1 MKLLKQKALV
11 VPVASFKNKYMSDK
25 IDLSIDAG
33 RLLFGLSRI
42 GYTTSAA
49 ICDIIDNSV
58 RANANNINLLIK
70 KEREDFSDNKRNNV
84 KEYIIIDDGDGM
96 DEGAIEEAL
105 KLGSTDDHYDDKSL
119 SKFGLGLK
127 SASFSQ
133 GDVLKVISSDGTGF
147 NKYEVSLP
155 KVMEAK
161 EYFAEKTEIEENES
175 ELIETYL
182 KDGKG
187 TIIII
192 SAIRLN
198 NHPSVRN
205 TIKELKTKVG
215 VIYFYFLSE
224 SGVNITIGDKKID
237 AIDPL
242 FVSEANENGNL
253 NENEWDGTEVR
264 WIEKPKELTL
274 DDELEIN
281 VTIEIT
287 QLPYPPIYRI
297 KNIGES
303 RDKEVRERYLI
314 EAGNYGFYVYRN
326 KRLIS
331 WASNLQGIIPY
342 DQDFYAFRGRILIND
357 EADDFFNIDVKKS
370 SLTLSEEAYRNIS
383 DFTKEAKSKSK
394 AAWKNAG
401 KISRDIIN
409 KAPNEIANKL
419 LDEFEQIEILP
430 GDDLPDEEIAL
441 ERLKAITN
449 DMTSKIKWIIKM
461 MKEDKGEEVDDTV
474 DDDYTEDEKEEAIK
488 GEKNAN
494 LTKIFRVSSVE
505 DNLLWEPYYDTDL
518 GNCVRINKI
527 HRFARLIYE
536 DNAENRDLQILFDLM
551 MLQFAD
557 SELYAYKNIGKYEYD
572 DLKVVLRESR
582 RIVSEFLA
590 NMCRKL
596 ENDLPPNYS
605 DEKYA

>member
-1 MKLLKQKALV
+1 
-11 VPVASFKNKYMSDK
+11 MSDK

-58 RANANNINLLIK
+58 RANAQNINLLIK

-96 DEGAIEEAL
+96 NENAIKEAL

-133 GDVLKVISSDGTGF
+133 GDVLKVISSDGTRF

-161 EYFAEKTEIEENES
+161 EYFAEKTEIDENES
-175 ELIETYL
+175 ELIDTYL
-182 KDGKG
+182 KEGKG

-224 SGVNITIGDKKID
+224 SGINITIGDKKID

-274 DDELEIN
+274 DDELQIN

-370 SLTLSEEAYRNIS
+370 SLTLSEEAFRNIS

-419 LDEFEQIEILP
+419 LEEFEQIEILP
-430 GDDLPDEEIAL
+430 GDDLPDEEVAL
-441 ERLKAITN
+441 ERLKAITD

-461 MKEDKGEEVDDTV
+461 MKEDKGEEVDDV
-474 DDDYTEDEKEEAIK
+474 DDDYTEDEKEEAVK
-488 GEKNAN
+488 GEKNPN

-557 SELYAYKNIGKYEYD
+557 SELYAYKNIEKYEYD
-572 DLKVVLRESR
+572 DLKVILRESR

>member
-1 MKLLKQKALV
+1 
-11 VPVASFKNKYMSDK
+11 MSDK

-58 RANANNINLLIK
+58 RANAQNINLLIK

-96 DEGAIEEAL
+96 NENAIKEAL

-161 EYFAEKTEIEENES
+161 EYFAEKTEIDENES
-175 ELIETYL
+175 ELIDTYL
-182 KDGKG
+182 KEGKG

-224 SGVNITIGDKKID
+224 SGINITIGDKKID

-274 DDELEIN
+274 DDELQIN

-370 SLTLSEEAYRNIS
+370 SLTLSEEAFRNIS

-419 LDEFEQIEILP
+419 LEEFEQIEILP
-430 GDDLPDEEIAL
+430 GDDLPDEEVAL
-441 ERLKAITN
+441 ERLKAITD

-461 MKEDKGEEVDDTV
+461 MKEDKGEEVDDV
-474 DDDYTEDEKEEAIK
+474 DDDYTEDEKEEAVK
-488 GEKNAN
+488 GEKNPN

-557 SELYAYKNIGKYEYD
+557 SELYAYKNIEKYEYD
-572 DLKVVLRESR
+572 DLKVILRESR

>member
-1 MKLLKQKALV
+1 
-11 VPVASFKNKYMSDK
+11 MSDK

-58 RANANNINLLIK
+58 RANAQNINLLIK

-96 DEGAIEEAL
+96 DENAIKEAL

-161 EYFAEKTEIEENES
+161 EYFAEKTEIDENES
-175 ELIETYL
+175 ELIDTYL
-182 KDGKG
+182 KEGKG

-224 SGVNITIGDKKID
+224 SGINITIGDKKID

-274 DDELEIN
+274 DDELQIN

-370 SLTLSEEAYRNIS
+370 SLTLSEEAFRNIS

-419 LDEFEQIEILP
+419 LEEFEQIEILP

-441 ERLKAITN
+441 ERLKAITD

-461 MKEDKGEEVDDTV
+461 MKEDKGEEVDDV
-474 DDDYTEDEKEEAIK
+474 DDDYTEDEKEEAVK
-488 GEKNAN
+488 GEKNPN

-572 DLKVVLRESR
+572 DLKVILRESR

>member
-1 MKLLKQKALV
+1 
-11 VPVASFKNKYMSDK
+11 MSDK

-70 KEREDFSDNKRNNV
+70 KEREDFSDYKRNNV

-133 GDVLKVISSDGTGF
+133 GDVLKVISSNGTGF

-182 KDGKG
+182 KEGKG

-192 SAIRLN
+192 SEIRLN

-242 FVSEANENGNL
+242 FISEANENGNL

-370 SLTLSEEAYRNIS
+370 SLTLSEEAFRNIS

-441 ERLKAITN
+441 ERLKAITD

-572 DLKVVLRESR
+572 DLKVILRESR

>member
-70 KEREDFSDNKRNNV
+70 KEREDLSDNKRNNV

-105 KLGSTDDHYDDKSL
+105 KLCSTDDHYDDKSL

-370 SLTLSEEAYRNIS
+370 SLTLSEEAFRNIS

-441 ERLKAITN
+441 ERLKAITD

-572 DLKVVLRESR
+572 DLKVILRESR

>member
-1 MKLLKQKALV
+1 
-11 VPVASFKNKYMSDK
+11 MSDK

-58 RANANNINLLIK
+58 RANANNIHLLIK
-70 KEREDFSDNKRNNV
+70 KEREDFSDSKRNNV

-96 DEGAIEEAL
+96 DANAIEEAL

-133 GDVLKVISSDGTGF
+133 GDVLKVISSNGSGF

-155 KVMEAK
+155 KVMAAK
-161 EYFAEKTEIEENES
+161 EYFAEKTEIDENES
-175 ELIETYL
+175 ELIDTYL
-182 KDGKG
+182 KEGKG

-224 SGVNITIGDKKID
+224 SGINITIGDKKID

-242 FVSEANENGNL
+242 FVAEANENGNL
-253 NENEWDGTEVR
+253 NENEWDGTEVQ

-274 DDELEIN
+274 DDELQIN

-370 SLTLSEEAYRNIS
+370 SLTLSEEAFINIS

-419 LDEFEQIEILP
+419 LEEFEQIEILP

-441 ERLKAITN
+441 ERLKAITD

-461 MKEDKGEEVDDTV
+461 MKEDKGEEVDDV
-474 DDDYTEDEKEEAIK
+474 DDDYTEDEKEEAVK
-488 GEKNAN
+488 GEKNPN

-572 DLKVVLRESR
+572 DLKVILRESR

>member
-1 MKLLKQKALV
+1 
-11 VPVASFKNKYMSDK
+11 
-25 IDLSIDAG
+25 
-33 RLLFGLSRI
+33 
-42 GYTTSAA
+42 
-49 ICDIIDNSV
+49 
-58 RANANNINLLIK
+58 
-70 KEREDFSDNKRNNV
+70 
-84 KEYIIIDDGDGM
+84 
-96 DEGAIEEAL
+96 
-105 KLGSTDDHYDDKSL
+105 
-119 SKFGLGLK
+119 
-127 SASFSQ
+127 
-133 GDVLKVISSDGTGF
+133 
-147 NKYEVSLP
+147 
-155 KVMEAK
+155 
-161 EYFAEKTEIEENES
+161 
-175 ELIETYL
+175 
-182 KDGKG
+182 
-187 TIIII
+187 
-192 SAIRLN
+192 
-198 NHPSVRN
+198 
-205 TIKELKTKVG
+205 
-215 VIYFYFLSE
+215 
-224 SGVNITIGDKKID
+224 VNITIGDKKID

-242 FVSEANENGNL
+242 FISEANENGNL

>member
-1 MKLLKQKALV
+1 
-11 VPVASFKNKYMSDK
+11 MSDK

-58 RANANNINLLIK
+58 RANAQNINLLIK

-96 DEGAIEEAL
+96 DENAIKEAL

-161 EYFAEKTEIEENES
+161 EYFAEKTEIQENES
-175 ELIETYL
+175 ELIDTYL
-182 KDGKG
+182 KEDKG

-224 SGVNITIGDKKID
+224 SGVNITIGDKEIN

-274 DDELEIN
+274 DDELQIN

-370 SLTLSEEAYRNIS
+370 SLTLSEEAFRNIS

-419 LDEFEQIEILP
+419 LEEFEQIEILP

-441 ERLKAITN
+441 ERLKSITD

-461 MKEDKGEEVDDTV
+461 MKEDKGEEVDDV
-474 DDDYTEDEKEEAIK
+474 DDDYTDDEKEEAVK
-488 GEKNAN
+488 GEKNPN

-557 SELYAYKNIGKYEYD
+557 SELYAYKNIAKYEYD
-572 DLKVVLRESR
+572 DLKIILRESR

>member
-1 MKLLKQKALV
+1 
-11 VPVASFKNKYMSDK
+11 MSDK

-58 RANANNINLLIK
+58 RANAQNINLLIK

-96 DEGAIEEAL
+96 DENAIKEAL

-161 EYFAEKTEIEENES
+161 EYFAEKTEIQENES

-182 KDGKG
+182 KEGKG

-224 SGVNITIGDKKID
+224 SGVNITIGDKEIN

-274 DDELEIN
+274 DDELQIN

-370 SLTLSEEAYRNIS
+370 SLTLSEEAFRNIS

-419 LDEFEQIEILP
+419 LEEFEQIEILP
-430 GDDLPDEEIAL
+430 GDDLPDEEVAL
-441 ERLKAITN
+441 ERLKAITD

-461 MKEDKGEEVDDTV
+461 MKEDKGEEVDDV
-474 DDDYTEDEKEEAIK
+474 DDDYTDDEKEEAVK
-488 GEKNAN
+488 GEKNPN

-557 SELYAYKNIGKYEYD
+557 SELYAYKNIEKYEYD
-572 DLKVVLRESR
+572 DLKVILRESR

>member
-1 MKLLKQKALV
+1 
-11 VPVASFKNKYMSDK
+11 MSDK

-96 DEGAIEEAL
+96 DENAIKEAL

-155 KVMEAK
+155 KVMDAK
-161 EYFAEKTEIEENES
+161 EYFAEKTEIEESET
-175 ELIETYL
+175 ELIDTYL
-182 KDGKG
+182 NEGKG

-224 SGVNITIGDKKID
+224 SGVNITIGDKEIN

-370 SLTLSEEAYRNIS
+370 SLTLSEEAFRNIS

-430 GDDLPDEEIAL
+430 GDDLPNEEIAL
-441 ERLKAITN
+441 ERLKAITD

-461 MKEDKGEEVDDTV
+461 MKEDKGEEVDDSA
-474 DDDYTEDEKEEAIK
+474 DDDYTDDEKEEAIK
-488 GEKNAN
+488 GEKNPN

-536 DNAENRDLQILFDLM
+536 DNADNRDLQILFDLM

-557 SELYAYKNIGKYEYD
+557 SELYAYKNIEKYEYE
-572 DLKVVLRESR
+572 DLKVILRESR

>member
-1 MKLLKQKALV
+1 
-11 VPVASFKNKYMSDK
+11 MSDK

-161 EYFAEKTEIEENES
+161 EYFAEKTEIEEDES

-274 DDELEIN
+274 DDELKIN

-370 SLTLSEEAYRNIS
+370 SLTLSEEAFRNIS

-441 ERLKAITN
+441 ERLKAITD

-488 GEKNAN
+488 GEKNPN

-572 DLKVVLRESR
+572 DLKVILRESR

>member
-1 MKLLKQKALV
+1 
-11 VPVASFKNKYMSDK
+11 MSDK

-58 RANANNINLLIK
+58 RANANNIHLLIK
-70 KEREDFSDNKRNNV
+70 KEREDFSDSKRNNV

-96 DEGAIEEAL
+96 DANAIEEAL

-133 GDVLKVISSDGTGF
+133 GDVLKVISSNGSGF

-155 KVMEAK
+155 KVMAAK
-161 EYFAEKTEIEENES
+161 EYFAEKTEIDENES
-175 ELIETYL
+175 ELIDTYL
-182 KDGKG
+182 KEGKG

-224 SGVNITIGDKKID
+224 SGINITIGDKKID

-242 FVSEANENGNL
+242 FVAEANENGNL
-253 NENEWDGTEVR
+253 NENEWDGTEVQ

-274 DDELEIN
+274 DDELQIN

-287 QLPYPPIYRI
+287 KLPYPPIYRI

-370 SLTLSEEAYRNIS
+370 SLTLSEEAFRNIS

-419 LDEFEQIEILP
+419 LEEFEQIEILP

-441 ERLKAITN
+441 ERLKAITD

-461 MKEDKGEEVDDTV
+461 MKEDKGEEVDDV
-474 DDDYTEDEKEEAIK
+474 DDDYTEDEKEEAVK
-488 GEKNAN
+488 GEKNPN

-572 DLKVVLRESR
+572 DLKVILRESR

>member
-1 MKLLKQKALV
+1 
-11 VPVASFKNKYMSDK
+11 MSDK

-70 KEREDFSDNKRNNV
+70 KEREDFSDYKRNNV

-133 GDVLKVISSDGTGF
+133 GDVLKVISSNGTGF

-182 KDGKG
+182 KEGKG

-274 DDELEIN
+274 DDELKIN

-370 SLTLSEEAYRNIS
+370 SLTLSEEAFRNIS

-441 ERLKAITN
+441 ERLKAITD

-572 DLKVVLRESR
+572 DLKVILRESR

>member
-1 MKLLKQKALV
+1 
-11 VPVASFKNKYMSDK
+11 MSDK
-25 IDLSIDAG
+25 IYLSIDAG

-70 KEREDFSDNKRNNV
+70 KEREDFSDYKRNNV

-133 GDVLKVISSDGTGF
+133 GDVLKVISSNGTGF

-182 KDGKG
+182 KEGKG

-192 SAIRLN
+192 SEIRLN

-242 FVSEANENGNL
+242 FISEANENGNL

-370 SLTLSEEAYRNIS
+370 SLTLSEEAFRNIS

-441 ERLKAITN
+441 ERLKAITD

-572 DLKVVLRESR
+572 DLKVILRESR

>member
-1 MKLLKQKALV
+1 
-11 VPVASFKNKYMSDK
+11 MSDK

-70 KEREDFSDNKRNNV
+70 KEREDFSDYKRNNV

-182 KDGKG
+182 KEGKG

-192 SAIRLN
+192 SEIRLN

-242 FVSEANENGNL
+242 FISEANENGNL

-370 SLTLSEEAYRNIS
+370 SLTLSEEAFRNIS

-441 ERLKAITN
+441 ERLKAITD

-572 DLKVVLRESR
+572 DLKVILRESR

>member
-370 SLTLSEEAYRNIS
+370 SLTLSEEAFRNIS

-441 ERLKAITN
+441 ERLKAITD

-572 DLKVVLRESR
+572 DLKVILRESR

>member
-1 MKLLKQKALV
+1 
-11 VPVASFKNKYMSDK
+11 MSDK

-58 RANANNINLLIK
+58 RANAQNINLLIK

-96 DEGAIEEAL
+96 DENAIKEAL

-161 EYFAEKTEIEENES
+161 EYFAEKTEIQENES
-175 ELIETYL
+175 ELIDTYL
-182 KDGKG
+182 KEGKG

-224 SGVNITIGDKKID
+224 SGVNITIGDKEIN

-274 DDELEIN
+274 DDELQIN

-370 SLTLSEEAYRNIS
+370 SLTLSEEAFRNIS

-419 LDEFEQIEILP
+419 LEEFEQIEILP

-441 ERLKAITN
+441 ERLKAITD

-461 MKEDKGEEVDDTV
+461 MKEDKGEEVDDA
-474 DDDYTEDEKEEAIK
+474 DDDYTDDEKEEAVK
-488 GEKNAN
+488 GEKNPN

-557 SELYAYKNIGKYEYD
+557 SELYAYKNIAKYEYD

>member
-1 MKLLKQKALV
+1 
-11 VPVASFKNKYMSDK
+11 MSDK

-96 DEGAIEEAL
+96 DENAIKEAL

-155 KVMEAK
+155 KVMDAK
-161 EYFAEKTEIEENES
+161 EYFAEKTEIEESET
-175 ELIETYL
+175 ELIDTYL
-182 KDGKG
+182 NEGKG

-224 SGVNITIGDKKID
+224 SGVNITIGDKEIN

-370 SLTLSEEAYRNIS
+370 SLTLSEEAFRNIS

-430 GDDLPDEEIAL
+430 GDDLPNEEIAL
-441 ERLKAITN
+441 ERLKAITD
-449 DMTSKIKWIIKM
+449 DMTSKIKCIIKM
-461 MKEDKGEEVDDTV
+461 MKEDKGEEVDDSA
-474 DDDYTEDEKEEAIK
+474 DDDYTDDEKEEAIK
-488 GEKNAN
+488 GEKNPN

-536 DNAENRDLQILFDLM
+536 DNADNRDLQILFDLM

-557 SELYAYKNIGKYEYD
+557 SELYAYKNIEKYEYE
-572 DLKVVLRESR
+572 DLKVILRESR

>member
-1 MKLLKQKALV
+1 
-11 VPVASFKNKYMSDK
+11 MSDK

-58 RANANNINLLIK
+58 RANAQNINLLIK

-96 DEGAIEEAL
+96 DENAIKEAL

-161 EYFAEKTEIEENES
+161 EYFAEKTEIQENES

-182 KDGKG
+182 KEGKG

-224 SGVNITIGDKKID
+224 SGVNITIGDKEIN

-274 DDELEIN
+274 DDELQIN

-370 SLTLSEEAYRNIS
+370 SLTLSEEAFRNIS

-419 LDEFEQIEILP
+419 LEEFEQIEILP

-441 ERLKAITN
+441 ERLKAITD

-461 MKEDKGEEVDDTV
+461 MKEDKGEEVDDV
-474 DDDYTEDEKEEAIK
+474 DDDYTDDEKEEAVK
-488 GEKNAN
+488 GEKNPN

-557 SELYAYKNIGKYEYD
+557 SELYAYKNIAKYEYD
-572 DLKVVLRESR
+572 DLKIILRESR

>member
-1 MKLLKQKALV
+1 
-11 VPVASFKNKYMSDK
+11 MSDK

-274 DDELEIN
+274 DDELKIN

-370 SLTLSEEAYRNIS
+370 SLTLSEEAFRNIS

-441 ERLKAITN
+441 ERLKAITD

-461 MKEDKGEEVDDTV
+461 MKEDKGEEVGDTV

-572 DLKVVLRESR
+572 DLKVILRESR

>member
-1 MKLLKQKALV
+1 
-11 VPVASFKNKYMSDK
+11 MSDK

-58 RANANNINLLIK
+58 RANAQNINLLIK

-96 DEGAIEEAL
+96 DENAIKEAL

-161 EYFAEKTEIEENES
+161 EYFAEKTEIQENES

-182 KDGKG
+182 KEGKG

-224 SGVNITIGDKKID
+224 SGVNITIGDKEIN

-274 DDELEIN
+274 DDELQIN

-370 SLTLSEEAYRNIS
+370 SLTLSEEAFRNIS

-419 LDEFEQIEILP
+419 LEEFEQIEILP

-441 ERLKAITN
+441 ERLKAITD

-461 MKEDKGEEVDDTV
+461 MKEDKGEEVDDV
-474 DDDYTEDEKEEAIK
+474 DDDYTDDEKEEAVK
-488 GEKNAN
+488 GEKNPN

-518 GNCVRINKI
+518 GNCVRINRI

-557 SELYAYKNIGKYEYD
+557 SELYAYKNIAKYEYD
-572 DLKVVLRESR
+572 DLKIILRESR

>member
-1 MKLLKQKALV
+1 
-11 VPVASFKNKYMSDK
+11 MSDK

-96 DEGAIEEAL
+96 DENAIKEAL
-105 KLGSTDDHYDDKSL
+105 KLGSTDDDYDDKSL

-133 GDVLKVISSDGTGF
+133 GDILKVISSDGTGF

-175 ELIETYL
+175 ELIDTYL
-182 KDGKG
+182 KEGKG

-224 SGVNITIGDKKID
+224 SGVNITIGDKEIN

-370 SLTLSEEAYRNIS
+370 SLTLSEEAFRNIS

-441 ERLKAITN
+441 ERLKAITD

-461 MKEDKGEEVDDTV
+461 MKEDKGEEVDDSV
-474 DDDYTEDEKEEAIK
+474 DDDYTDDEKEEAIK
-488 GEKNAN
+488 GEKNPN

-536 DNAENRDLQILFDLM
+536 DNADNRDLQILFDLM

-557 SELYAYKNIGKYEYD
+557 SELYAYKNIEKYEYE
-572 DLKVVLRESR
+572 DLKVILRESR

>member
-1 MKLLKQKALV
+1 
-11 VPVASFKNKYMSDK
+11 MSDK

-70 KEREDFSDNKRNNV
+70 KEREDFSDYKRNNV

-133 GDVLKVISSDGTGF
+133 GDVLKVISSNGTGF

-182 KDGKG
+182 KEGKG

-192 SAIRLN
+192 SEIRLN

-370 SLTLSEEAYRNIS
+370 SLTLSEEAFRNIS

-419 LDEFEQIEILP
+419 LEEFEQIEILP

-441 ERLKAITN
+441 ERLKAITD

-461 MKEDKGEEVDDTV
+461 MKEDKGEEVGDSV
-474 DDDYTEDEKEEAIK
+474 DDDYTEEEKEEAIK
-488 GEKNAN
+488 GEKNPN

-572 DLKVVLRESR
+572 DLKVILRESR

>member
-1 MKLLKQKALV
+1 
-11 VPVASFKNKYMSDK
+11 MSDK

-70 KEREDFSDNKRNNV
+70 KEREDFSDYKRYNV

-133 GDVLKVISSDGTGF
+133 GDVLKVISSNGTGF

-182 KDGKG
+182 KEGKG

-192 SAIRLN
+192 SEIRLN

-242 FVSEANENGNL
+242 FISEANENGNL

-370 SLTLSEEAYRNIS
+370 SLTLSEEAFRNIS

-441 ERLKAITN
+441 ERLKAITD

-572 DLKVVLRESR
+572 DLKVILRESR

>member
-1 MKLLKQKALV
+1 
-11 VPVASFKNKYMSDK
+11 MSDK

-58 RANANNINLLIK
+58 RANAQNINLLIK

-96 DEGAIEEAL
+96 NENAIKEAL

-161 EYFAEKTEIEENES
+161 EYFAEKTEIDENES
-175 ELIETYL
+175 ELIDTYL
-182 KDGKG
+182 KEGKG

-224 SGVNITIGDKKID
+224 SGINITIGDKKID

-274 DDELEIN
+274 DDELQIN

-370 SLTLSEEAYRNIS
+370 SLTLSEEAFRNIS

-419 LDEFEQIEILP
+419 LEEFEQIEILP

-441 ERLKAITN
+441 ERLKAITD

-461 MKEDKGEEVDDTV
+461 MKEDKGEEVDDV
-474 DDDYTEDEKEEAIK
+474 DDDYTEDEKEEAVK
-488 GEKNAN
+488 GEKNPN

-572 DLKVVLRESR
+572 DLKVILRESR

>member
-1 MKLLKQKALV
+1 
-11 VPVASFKNKYMSDK
+11 MSDK

-70 KEREDFSDNKRNNV
+70 KEREDFSDYKRNNV

-133 GDVLKVISSDGTGF
+133 GDVLKVISSNGTGF

-182 KDGKG
+182 KEGKG

-192 SAIRLN
+192 SEIRLN

-242 FVSEANENGNL
+242 FISEANENGNL

-441 ERLKAITN
+441 DQL
-449 DMTSKIKWIIKM
+449 
-461 MKEDKGEEVDDTV
+461 
-474 DDDYTEDEKEEAIK
+474 
-488 GEKNAN
+488 
-494 LTKIFRVSSVE
+494 
-505 DNLLWEPYYDTDL
+505 
-518 GNCVRINKI
+518 
-527 HRFARLIYE
+527 FA
-536 DNAENRDLQILFDLM
+536 
-551 MLQFAD
+551 
-557 SELYAYKNIGKYEYD
+557 
-572 DLKVVLRESR
+572 
-582 RIVSEFLA
+582 
-590 NMCRKL
+590 
-596 ENDLPPNYS
+596 
-605 DEKYA
+605 

>member
-1 MKLLKQKALV
+1 
-11 VPVASFKNKYMSDK
+11 MSDK

-133 GDVLKVISSDGTGF
+133 GDVLKVISSNGTGF

-182 KDGKG
+182 KEGKG

-192 SAIRLN
+192 SEIRLN

-242 FVSEANENGNL
+242 FISEANENGNL

-370 SLTLSEEAYRNIS
+370 SLTLSEEAFRNIS

-441 ERLKAITN
+441 ERLKAITD

-572 DLKVVLRESR
+572 DLKVILRESR

>member
-1 MKLLKQKALV
+1 
-11 VPVASFKNKYMSDK
+11 MSDK

-58 RANANNINLLIK
+58 RANAQYINLLIK

-96 DEGAIEEAL
+96 NENAIKEAL

-161 EYFAEKTEIEENES
+161 EYFAEKTEIDENES
-175 ELIETYL
+175 ELIDTYL
-182 KDGKG
+182 KEGKG

-224 SGVNITIGDKKID
+224 SGINITIGYKKID

-274 DDELEIN
+274 DDELQIN

-370 SLTLSEEAYRNIS
+370 SLTLSEEAFRNIS

-419 LDEFEQIEILP
+419 LEEFEQIEILP
-430 GDDLPDEEIAL
+430 GDDLPDEEVAL
-441 ERLKAITN
+441 ERLKAITD

-461 MKEDKGEEVDDTV
+461 MKEDKGEEVDDV
-474 DDDYTEDEKEEAIK
+474 DDDYTEDEKEEAVK
-488 GEKNAN
+488 GEKNPN

-557 SELYAYKNIGKYEYD
+557 SELYAYKNIEKYEYD
-572 DLKVVLRESR
+572 DLKVILRESR

-605 DEKYA
+605 DEQYA

>member
-1 MKLLKQKALV
+1 
-11 VPVASFKNKYMSDK
+11 MSDK

-70 KEREDFSDNKRNNV
+70 KEREDFSDSKRNNV

-96 DEGAIEEAL
+96 DENAIKEAL
-105 KLGSTDDHYDDKSL
+105 KLGSTDDDYDDKSL

-133 GDVLKVISSDGTGF
+133 GDILKVISSDGTGF

-155 KVMEAK
+155 KVMDAK
-161 EYFAEKTEIEENES
+161 EYFAEKTEIEESET
-175 ELIETYL
+175 ELIDTYL
-182 KDGKG
+182 NKGKG

-224 SGVNITIGDKKID
+224 SGVNITIGDKEIN

-370 SLTLSEEAYRNIS
+370 SLTLSEEAFRNIS

-441 ERLKAITN
+441 ERLKAITD

-461 MKEDKGEEVDDTV
+461 MKEDKGEEVDDSA
-474 DDDYTEDEKEEAIK
+474 DDDYTDDEKEEAIK
-488 GEKNAN
+488 GEKNPN

-536 DNAENRDLQILFDLM
+536 DNADNRDLQILFDLM

-557 SELYAYKNIGKYEYD
+557 SELYAYKNIEKYEYE
-572 DLKVVLRESR
+572 DLKVILRESR

>member
-1 MKLLKQKALV
+1 
-11 VPVASFKNKYMSDK
+11 MSDK

-58 RANANNINLLIK
+58 RANAQNINLLIK

-96 DEGAIEEAL
+96 NENAIKEAL

-161 EYFAEKTEIEENES
+161 EYFAEKTEIDENES
-175 ELIETYL
+175 ELIDTYL
-182 KDGKG
+182 KEGKG

-224 SGVNITIGDKKID
+224 SGINITIGDKKID

-274 DDELEIN
+274 DDELQIN

-370 SLTLSEEAYRNIS
+370 SLTLSEEAFRNIS

-419 LDEFEQIEILP
+419 LEEFEQIEILP
-430 GDDLPDEEIAL
+430 GDNLPDEEVAL
-441 ERLKAITN
+441 ERLKAITD

-461 MKEDKGEEVDDTV
+461 MKEDKGEEVDDV
-474 DDDYTEDEKEEAIK
+474 DDDYTEDEKEEAVK
-488 GEKNAN
+488 GEKNPN

-557 SELYAYKNIGKYEYD
+557 SELYAYKNIEKYEYD
-572 DLKVVLRESR
+572 DLKVILRESR

>member
-1 MKLLKQKALV
+1 
-11 VPVASFKNKYMSDK
+11 MSDK

-84 KEYIIIDDGDGM
+84 KEYIVIDDGDGM

-182 KDGKG
+182 KEGKG

-274 DDELEIN
+274 DDELKIN

-370 SLTLSEEAYRNIS
+370 SLTLSEEAFRNIS

-441 ERLKAITN
+441 ERLKAITD

-572 DLKVVLRESR
+572 DLKVILRESR

>member
-1 MKLLKQKALV
+1 
-11 VPVASFKNKYMSDK
+11 MSDK

-58 RANANNINLLIK
+58 RANAQNINLLIK

-96 DEGAIEEAL
+96 DENAIKEAL

-161 EYFAEKTEIEENES
+161 EYFAEKTEIQENES

-182 KDGKG
+182 KEGKG

-224 SGVNITIGDKKID
+224 SGVNITIGDKEIN

-242 FVSEANENGNL
+242 FVSEANEHGNL

-274 DDELEIN
+274 DDELQIN

-370 SLTLSEEAYRNIS
+370 SLTLSEEAFRNIS

-419 LDEFEQIEILP
+419 LEEFEQIEILP
-430 GDDLPDEEIAL
+430 GDDLPDEEVAL
-441 ERLKAITN
+441 ERLKAITD

-461 MKEDKGEEVDDTV
+461 MKEDKGEEVDDV
-474 DDDYTEDEKEEAIK
+474 DDDYTDDEKEEAVK
-488 GEKNAN
+488 GEKNPN

-557 SELYAYKNIGKYEYD
+557 SELYAYKNIEKYEYD
-572 DLKVVLRESR
+572 DLKVILRESR

>member
-1 MKLLKQKALV
+1 
-11 VPVASFKNKYMSDK
+11 
-25 IDLSIDAG
+25 
-33 RLLFGLSRI
+33 
-42 GYTTSAA
+42 
-49 ICDIIDNSV
+49 
-58 RANANNINLLIK
+58 
-70 KEREDFSDNKRNNV
+70 
-84 KEYIIIDDGDGM
+84 
-96 DEGAIEEAL
+96 
-105 KLGSTDDHYDDKSL
+105 
-119 SKFGLGLK
+119 
-127 SASFSQ
+127 
-133 GDVLKVISSDGTGF
+133 
-147 NKYEVSLP
+147 
-155 KVMEAK
+155 
-161 EYFAEKTEIEENES
+161 
-175 ELIETYL
+175 
-182 KDGKG
+182 
-187 TIIII
+187 
-192 SAIRLN
+192 
-198 NHPSVRN
+198 
-205 TIKELKTKVG
+205 
-215 VIYFYFLSE
+215 
-224 SGVNITIGDKKID
+224 VNITIGDKEIN

-370 SLTLSEEAYRNIS
+370 SLTLSEEAFRNIS

-430 GDDLPDEEIAL
+430 GDDLPNEEIAL
-441 ERLKAITN
+441 ERLKAITD

-461 MKEDKGEEVDDTV
+461 MKEDKGEEVDDSA
-474 DDDYTEDEKEEAIK
+474 DDDYTDDEKEEAIK
-488 GEKNAN
+488 GEKNPN

-536 DNAENRDLQILFDLM
+536 DNADNRDLQILFDLM

-557 SELYAYKNIGKYEYD
+557 SELYAYKNIEKYEYE
-572 DLKVVLRESR
+572 DLKVILRESR

>member
-1 MKLLKQKALV
+1 
-11 VPVASFKNKYMSDK
+11 
-25 IDLSIDAG
+25 
-33 RLLFGLSRI
+33 
-42 GYTTSAA
+42 AA

-58 RANANNINLLIK
+58 RANAQNINLLIK

-96 DEGAIEEAL
+96 DENAIKEAL

-161 EYFAEKTEIEENES
+161 EYFAEKTEIQENES

-182 KDGKG
+182 KEGKG

-224 SGVNITIGDKKID
+224 SGVNITIGDKEIN

-274 DDELEIN
+274 DDELQIN

-370 SLTLSEEAYRNIS
+370 SLTLSEEAFRNIS

-419 LDEFEQIEILP
+419 LEEFEQIEILP

-441 ERLKAITN
+441 ERLKAITD

-461 MKEDKGEEVDDTV
+461 MKEDKGEEVDDV
-474 DDDYTEDEKEEAIK
+474 DDDYTDDEKEEAVK
-488 GEKNAN
+488 GEKNPN

-518 GNCVRINKI
+518 GNCVRINRI

-557 SELYAYKNIGKYEYD
+557 SELYAYKNIAKYEYD
-572 DLKVVLRESR
+572 DLKIILRESR

>member
-1 MKLLKQKALV
+1 
-11 VPVASFKNKYMSDK
+11 MSDK

-58 RANANNINLLIK
+58 RANAQNINLLIK

-96 DEGAIEEAL
+96 NENAIKEAL

-161 EYFAEKTEIEENES
+161 EYFAEKTEIDENES
-175 ELIETYL
+175 ELIDTYL
-182 KDGKG
+182 KEGKG

-224 SGVNITIGDKKID
+224 SGINITIGDKKID

-274 DDELEIN
+274 DDELQIN

-370 SLTLSEEAYRNIS
+370 SLTLSEEAFRNIS

-419 LDEFEQIEILP
+419 LEEFEQIEILP
-430 GDDLPDEEIAL
+430 GDNLLDEEVAL
-441 ERLKAITN
+441 ERLKAITD

-461 MKEDKGEEVDDTV
+461 MKEDKGEEVDDV
-474 DDDYTEDEKEEAIK
+474 DDDYTEDEKEEAVK
-488 GEKNAN
+488 GEKNPN

-557 SELYAYKNIGKYEYD
+557 SELYAYKNIEKYEYD
-572 DLKVVLRESR
+572 DLKVILRESR

>member
-1 MKLLKQKALV
+1 
-11 VPVASFKNKYMSDK
+11 MSDK

-182 KDGKG
+182 KEGKG

-274 DDELEIN
+274 DDELKIN

-370 SLTLSEEAYRNIS
+370 SLTLSEEAFRNIS

-441 ERLKAITN
+441 ERLKAITD

-572 DLKVVLRESR
+572 DLKVILRESR

>member
-1 MKLLKQKALV
+1 
-11 VPVASFKNKYMSDK
+11 MSDK

-58 RANANNINLLIK
+58 RANANNIHLLIK
-70 KEREDFSDNKRNNV
+70 KEREDFSDSKRNNV

-96 DEGAIEEAL
+96 DANAIEEAL

-133 GDVLKVISSDGTGF
+133 GDVLKVISSNGSGF

-155 KVMEAK
+155 KVMAAK
-161 EYFAEKTEIEENES
+161 EYFAEKTEIDENES
-175 ELIETYL
+175 ELIDTYL
-182 KDGKG
+182 KEGKG

-224 SGVNITIGDKKID
+224 SGINITIGDKKID

-242 FVSEANENGNL
+242 FVAEANENGNL
-253 NENEWDGTEVR
+253 NENEWDGTEVQ

-274 DDELEIN
+274 DDELQIN

-370 SLTLSEEAYRNIS
+370 SLTLSEEAFRNIS

-419 LDEFEQIEILP
+419 LEEFEQIEILP

-441 ERLKAITN
+441 ERLKAITD

-461 MKEDKGEEVDDTV
+461 MKEDKGEEVDDV
-474 DDDYTEDEKEEAIK
+474 DDDYTEDEKEEAVK
-488 GEKNAN
+488 GEKNPN

-572 DLKVVLRESR
+572 DLKVILRESR

>member
-1 MKLLKQKALV
+1 
-11 VPVASFKNKYMSDK
+11 MSDK

-70 KEREDFSDNKRNNV
+70 KEREDLSDYKRNNV

-96 DEGAIEEAL
+96 DENAIEEAL

-161 EYFAEKTEIEENES
+161 EYFAEKTDIDDSES

-182 KDGKG
+182 KEGKG

-224 SGVNITIGDKKID
+224 SGINITIGDKKIE

-274 DDELEIN
+274 DDELQIN
-281 VTIEIT
+281 VVIEIT

-370 SLTLSEEAYRNIS
+370 SLTLSEEAFRNIS

-441 ERLKAITN
+441 ERLKAITD

-474 DDDYTEDEKEEAIK
+474 DDDYTDDEKEEAIK
-488 GEKNAN
+488 GEKNPN
-494 LTKIFRVSSVE
+494 LTKIFRVTSVE

-557 SELYAYKNIGKYEYD
+557 SELYAYKNIEKYEYD
-572 DLKVVLRESR
+572 DLKVILRESR